1 MKEEINGI
9 LLNYSRSGIGQPLIL
24 LHGNGED
31 HTIFDELTEK
41 LKPHFCV
48 YAIDSRN
55 HGNSSKTDD
64 YSYEIMAADIAAFI
78 KKKNLIKPFILGF
91 SDGAIIALTLAL
103 QYNGIFAK
111 MALLGINLKPDDF
124 KPEIYKEIQEGYAQ
138 TKDPL
143 LKLMLEQPD
152 IELSGLKDI
161 ATPTLLV
168 AAENDIFKGELFTN
182 IVNTM
187 PDASLEIIKGHD
199 HGSYIVHEDIL
210 YPSLKE
216 FFGK

>member
-9 LLNYSRSGIGQPLIL
+9 YLSYSQSGMGKPLIL

-31 HTIFDELTEK
+31 HTIFDELTQK
-41 LKPHFCV
+41 LKQHFCI

-55 HGNSSKTDD
+55 HGDSSKTDD
-64 YSYEIMAADIAAFI
+64 YSYETMAADVARFI
-78 KKKNLIKPFILGF
+78 KKKNLGKPSILGF
-91 SDGAIIALTLAL
+91 SDGAIIALMLAL

-124 KPEIYKEIQEGYAQ
+124 KPEILEEMRHEYAA

-143 LKLMLEQPD
+143 VKLMLEQPD
-152 IELSGLKDI
+152 IELSRLKNI
-161 ATPTLLV
+161 TTPTLLV
-168 AAENDIFKGELFTN
+168 AAEDDIFKDELFTD
-182 IVNTM
+182 IADTM
-187 PDASLEIIKGHD
+187 PNATLAIMEGHD

-210 YPSLKE
+210 YPLLKE
-216 FFGK
+216 FFEK